1 MNQPPPP
8 PDLKKSQIQKKSQDI
23 LENKLKS
30 LRKIIPEVF
39 SEGKIDIEKFKNS
52 IGGFVDSNDER
63 YTLNWAGRTDTFKNI
78 QISSIGTLVPNKKE
92 SINFDDTKNIFIEGE
107 NLEVLKLLQKSYF
120 EKIKCIYIDPP
131 YNTGKDFIYKDNFYE
146 SAKSYLEQTGQSN
159 DGVTLTTNPDT
170 AGRFHSNWLSFMYAR
185 LFLARNLLSD
195 DGMIFVSIDD
205 NEVHDLRIIMNEIFG
220 EENFVTTMIWKSRTS
235 LQYSEPLISS
245 QTEFIIVFVKNKEL
259 WNRTDGIHTNKI
271 KKSIDDVNYSNPD
284 NDPLGGWISSGMIRN
299 DGRKKYT
306 ITTPS
311 GKKYV
316 ESWLYSEENMKKFHK
331 ENRLWYGVNQDSK
344 PRKKS
349 YLSEYEGRV
358 SSNLLLDKFIQFE
371 SGLKKKIFEIGNT
384 ESGTNELKQMIGSNA
399 FDYPKPSSFIT
410 YLIKLY
416 PDTNSTI
423 LDFFAGS
430 GTTAHAVMELN
441 NQDGGNRK
449 FICVQIPE
457 KCPDDSPAHKLGFS
471 TIADICKERIR
482 RAIKQIK
489 QKKSNAKSD
498 LGFKVFKL
506 AKSNY
511 KIWENYNGKDEK
523 VLKEQIKL
531 FESPLI
537 EKYKDEDVIYEYI
550 IKEGYDLNSTIEKMN
565 IPSNIIYKVTDGDK
579 SFYICL
585 DKIIQKDIITE
596 TKITA
601 NDILICMDSALDDSQ
616 KTNLSKQCDLR
627 ML

>member
-1 MNQPPPP
+1 MSF
-8 PDLKKSQIQKKSQDI
+8 DILADKISTLKKYFP
-23 LENKLKS
+23 ES
-30 LRKIIPEVF
+30 LT
-39 SEGKIDIEKFKNS
+39 EGKIDFDKLKITLGET
-52 IGGFVDSNDER
+52 VESNDER

-78 QISSIGTLVPNKKE
+78 QMQSIGTLVPDKKE

-120 EKIKCIYIDPP
+120 GKIKCIYIDPP
-131 YNTGKDFIYKDNFYE
+131 YNTGKDFIYKDNFHE
-146 SAKSYLEQTGQSN
+146 STKSYLEQTGQSN

-185 LFLARNLLSD
+185 LFVASNLLTD
-195 DGMIFVSIDD
+195 DGVIFVSIDD
-205 NEVHDLRIIMNEIFG
+205 NEVYNLKLIMDEIFSEECFIACIVVNVNRSG
-220 EENFVTTMIWKSRTS
+220 RRYKEIAVNQEYILCYGNNKDVTINQIPKDNTNLKFEDKKGKYDLVELRNRNPKFTRANRPNLYYPIYVNSKITNKYNECVVSLKKTKDMLEIFPKNSKNEDDCWRWSKKKLEENITDSSITSEVIARQRRDGGWNIYKKDRNTTTKIKSIWDETEVRTENGTIQLNHIFGKDIFS
-235 LQYSEPLISS
+235 HPKPIELILKCIRISS
-245 QTEFIIVFVKNKEL
+245 T
-259 WNRTDGIHTNKI
+259 
-271 KKSIDDVNYSNPD
+271 
-284 NDPLGGWISSGMIRN
+284 
-299 DGRKKYT
+299 
-306 ITTPS
+306 
-311 GKKYV
+311 
-316 ESWLYSEENMKKFHK
+316 SE
-331 ENRLWYGVNQDSK
+331 
-344 PRKKS
+344 
-349 YLSEYEGRV
+349 
-358 SSNLLLDKFIQFE
+358 
-371 SGLKKKIFEIGNT
+371 
-384 ESGTNELKQMIGSNA
+384 
-399 FDYPKPSSFIT
+399 
-410 YLIKLY
+410 
-416 PDTNSTI
+416 STI

-457 KCPDDSPAHKLGFS
+457 KNEQESNNEYL

-537 EKYKDEDVIYEYI
+537 EKYKDEDVIYECI

-601 NDILICMDSALDDSQ
+601 NDILICMDSALNNSQ
-616 KTNLSKQCDLR
+616 KTNLSKQCDFRAL
-627 ML
+627 